1 MGRALPTVLLHA
13 PIDSLNKAVS
23 QVFWLRY
30 GSAVIAA
37 AAGIL
42 LGKACA
48 GFGPAGI
55 YLPIVLAVV
64 FSAWYGGVG
73 PALLCQLC
81 GLVFAFSYVARP
93 GPFAPVTT
101 TDIYGLVLF
110 LVIGKLTLFLTA
122 NVRWN
127 MDLRRSEQGLKL
139 VAAATNDCIWEWDL
153 QTGLVKRSGN
163 LSGVFGKAAGEMR
176 PDIEWW
182 REQVHPDDR
191 ETTWASLER
200 AITNKQEHWEAE
212 YRLRHQ
218 DGSFVL
224 VADRGR
230 LVRDSAGRVQRII
243 GGMSDVTA
251 HRRAEE
257 RLAFDALHDEL
268 TGLPNRQYFR
278 QRLEQALT
286 ATSGDNV
293 TAVLFLDLDR
303 FKVIN
308 DSLGHPAGDRVLR
321 ALARRIE
328 MSLHPGEFA
337 ARFGGDE
344 FTVLLEGIGG
354 ATDAVAVAD
363 RLLKSLAFAFDFE
376 THSFVVNASI
386 GIAVSDKS
394 IFSEEILRYADMA
407 MYRAKARGRAR
418 YEVFESQLEAG
429 AMNALRLE
437 SELRKALADGDFR
450 LYYQPIVSL
459 SNGRLVGFEALLR
472 WQHPTRG
479 VLLPAEFLSSAEE
492 SGLIDDLGAW
502 VMSTACRHF
511 CAWRSTIPAAQ
522 DIRMSVNL
530 ASRQF
535 SHPNLVD
542 RVREILQDNA
552 LPGCSLILELT
563 ENMILENNAFAAARL
578 DALRE
583 MGVRIAIDDF
593 GKGHSS
599 FGRLQDLPIGI
610 LKIDGAFV
618 DRISDGKPEIVDAI
632 IGLANQLKLEVTA
645 ERVESREEFEHLRRA
660 QCTTAQGLYFSDALD
675 DQSAA
680 DLLRS
685 NRDWND
691 NPRAAAQS
699 RT

>member
-1 MGRALPTVLLHA
+1 MGRALATGLFHP
-13 PIDSLNKAVS
+13 PIDSLETTPHRRWAH
-23 QVFWLRY
+23 Y
-30 GSAVIAA
+30 GVALVAS

-42 LGKACA
+42 LAKACV
-48 GFGPAGI
+48 GFGAAGI
-55 YLPIVLAVV
+55 YLPIILAVI
-64 FSAWYGGVG
+64 FCAWYGGVG

-81 GLVFAFSYVARP
+81 GFLFAFSFLARP
-93 GPFAPVTT
+93 APFAPVNSS
-101 TDIYGLVLF
+101 DLYGLILF
-110 LVIGKLTLFLTA
+110 LVVGKLTLFLTA

-127 MDLRRSEQGLKL
+127 MTLRRSEEGLKL

-153 QTGLVKRSGN
+153 RSGQVKRSGN
-163 LSGVFGKAAGEMR
+163 LGGVFGKAAGQMR

-191 ETTWASLER
+191 AETWAGLER
-200 AITNKQEHWEAE
+200 AIGNNEERWEAE
-212 YRLRHQ
+212 YRLRHE
-218 DGSFVL
+218 DGSYVL
-224 VADRGR
+224 VADRGQ
-230 LVRDSAGRVQRII
+230 LVRDPAGRVQRII

-251 HRRAEE
+251 HRKAEE
-257 RLAFDALHDEL
+257 RLAYDALHDGL

-286 ATSGDNV
+286 ATSGENV

-344 FTVLLEGIGG
+344 FTVLLEGVGG
-354 ATDAVAVAD
+354 AAGAVAVAD

-376 THSFVVNASI
+376 AHSFVVNASI
-386 GIAVSDKS
+386 GIAVSEKS

-418 YEVFESQLEAG
+418 YEVFESKLEAG
-429 AMNALRLE
+429 AMNALQLE
-437 SELRKALADGDFR
+437 SELRKGLADNDFR
-450 LYYQPIVSL
+450 LYYQPIVAL

-472 WQHPTRG
+472 WQHPKRG
-479 VLLPAEFLSSAEE
+479 VLLPGEFLNSAEE

-502 VMSTACRHF
+502 VMATACRHL
-511 CAWRSTIPAAQ
+511 CAWRATIPAAQ
-522 DIRMSVNL
+522 SISVSVNL

-535 SHPNLVD
+535 SNPGLVE
-542 RVREILQDNA
+542 RVREILDETQ
-552 LPGCSLILELT
+552 LPGNSLILELT

-578 DALRE
+578 EALRQ
-583 MGVRIAIDDF
+583 MGIRIAIDDF

-610 LKIDGAFV
+610 LKIDGSFV
-618 DRISDGKPEIVDAI
+618 DRIGEGKPEIVDAMI
-632 IGLANQLKLEVTA
+632 ALANQLKLEVTA
-645 ERVESREEFEHLRRA
+645 ERVENRDEFEHLRNA
-660 QCTTAQGLYFSDALD
+660 HCTTAQGLYFSDAL
-675 DQSAA
+675 SAPKA
-680 DLLRS
+680 EELLRS

-691 NPRAAAQS
+691 NTLTAAS
-699 RT
+699 